1 MTRRSSATLDTP
13 LGTMLIEASESG
25 LTRITWSTDSLAASG
40 SADSEAHLEAGRKW
54 VRAYFAGKRA
64 RAPTLDL
71 SSLTPFQA
79 DVVDSL
85 RRIAP
90 SGTVVSYADLAA
102 AAGRPGASRA
112 VGTVM
117 ATQPWPLLVPCH
129 RVVRAD
135 GRIGDYSACEGAA
148 TKEWLLSHE
157 GNRIRKG
164 RLIR

>member
-1 MTRRSSATLDTP
+1 MTHRSSATLDTP

-25 LTRITWSTDSLAASG
+25 LTRIAWSSDSPAAPG

-64 RAPTLDL
+64 RSPTLDL
-71 SSLTPFQA
+71 TSLTPFQA

-90 SGTVVSYADLAA
+90 SGTVVSYADLAS

-135 GRIGDYSACEGAA
+135 GMIGDYSACEGAA

>member
-1 MTRRSSATLDTP
+1 MTHRSSATLDTP

-25 LTRITWSTDSLAASG
+25 LTRIAWSSDSPAAPG
-40 SADSEAHLEAGRKW
+40 SADSEAHLEAGCKW

-64 RAPTLDL
+64 RSPTLDL
-71 SSLTPFQA
+71 TSLTPFQA

-90 SGTVVSYADLAA
+90 SGTVVSYADLAS

-135 GRIGDYSACEGAA
+135 GWIGDYSACEGAA

-164 RLIR
+164 RIIR